1 MNEYIKALVSGAV
14 EITPAVFSWEMVG
27 GKSCEARLL
36 SSTVRE
42 TQYPVGIDTY
52 VDLLIALPAM
62 ESNILFKMCH
72 ARDEDGS
79 FSVFIDMN
87 KVNGSCLT
95 DHDTHYKNIE
105 AILRIIK
112 IPLRQIS
119 VWAEESH
126 TSDDNF
132 GFSWRLASEE

>member
-1 MNEYIKALVSGAV
+1 MNEFIRALACGAV
-14 EITPAVFSWEMVG
+14 KITPATFSWELAG
-27 GKSCEARLL
+27 GKSCEAHLL
-36 SSTVRE
+36 SGTVKE
-42 TQYPVGIDTY
+42 LQYPVGIDTY

-62 ESNILFKMCH
+62 ESNVLFKMCH
-72 ARDEDGS
+72 TGEEDGS
-79 FSVFIDMN
+79 FSAFIDMN

-95 DHDTHYKNIE
+95 DLDTHYKNIE

-112 IPLRQIS
+112 IPLRQIR